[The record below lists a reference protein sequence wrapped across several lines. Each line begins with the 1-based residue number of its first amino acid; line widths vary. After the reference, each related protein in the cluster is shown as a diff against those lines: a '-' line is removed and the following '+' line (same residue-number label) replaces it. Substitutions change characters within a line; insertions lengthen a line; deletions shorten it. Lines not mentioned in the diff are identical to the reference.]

1 MTNVGKIFLQD
12 VFNFDEF
19 VEKLTEEE
27 QQKLMKLLPQVDSVG
42 LPDRF
47 LKL

>member
-1 MTNVGKIFLQD
+1 MTYVGKIVLQD

-19 VEKLTEEE
+19 VEKFTEEE
-27 QQKLMKLLPQVDSVG
+27 QQKLIKLLPQVDTVD

-47 LKL
+47 